1 MSTLKEKSETNLQAA
16 LKLTEIE
23 AVCLASVHCSYYSC
37 YQLLTYYL
45 EMTLNLS
52 PEKRLM
58 KFNEYLNETGSHTR
72 KLGSHEFWINEF
84 FCDYKQ
90 KKAMDASIVHNN
102 LRILKKARQ
111 KADYT
116 DEEFSKKVTD
126 DLYEIAKSVRKM
138 IIKTY
143 EP

>member
-23 AVCLASVHCSYYSC
+23 SVCLASFHCSYYSC

-45 EMTLNLS
+45 EKALSIS
-52 PEKRLM
+52 PEKR
-58 KFNEYLNETGSHTR
+58 KNKYNEYLGDSVAPKS

-84 FCDYKQ
+84 FKDYKQ
-90 KKAMDASIVHNN
+90 KKVMDACEVLKN
-102 LRILKKARQ
+102 LSILKKARLN
-111 KADYT
+111 ADYMNT
-116 DEEFSKKVTD
+116 EFSKKETD
-126 DLYEIAKSVRKM
+126 VLYDIAINVRKM